1 MVETIKPGSIVVD
14 LAVERGGNCA
24 LSQPG
29 KIVQHRGVTIM
40 GWENLPS
47 RLAGNA
53 SMLYAKNLQNFLDLV
68 ISKEGALSINWDDE
82 IIKETVLARGGK
94 IVHPLLR
101 KEPVAAS

>member
-1 MVETIKPGSIVVD
+1 
-14 LAVERGGNCA
+14 
-24 LSQPG
+24 
-29 KIVQHRGVTIM
+29 
-40 GWENLPS
+40 
-47 RLAGNA
+47 
-53 SMLYAKNLQNFLDLV
+53 MLYAKNLQNFLDLV